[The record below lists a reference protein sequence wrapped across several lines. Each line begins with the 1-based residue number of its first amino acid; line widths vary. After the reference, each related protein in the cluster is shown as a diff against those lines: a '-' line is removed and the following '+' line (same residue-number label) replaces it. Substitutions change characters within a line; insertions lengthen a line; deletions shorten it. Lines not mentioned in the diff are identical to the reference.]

1 LTAGAEPV
9 DKIEIGQEGEDMIRS
24 ILTFAFIVIAFP
36 AAADTLT
43 LASTYA
49 ASGTNPDGSK
59 YTGTARVHV
68 ISDTTFTIEWLIGDA
83 TYKGFGMRM
92 NDSLAASYMIDGEPG
107 LILYKVDGNGL
118 HGLWT
123 IRGHDGS
130 GTETLLPR
138 Q

>member
-1 LTAGAEPV
+1 MRTL
-9 DKIEIGQEGEDMIRS
+9 
-24 ILTFAFIVIAFP
+24 FAALVAIA
-36 AAADTLT
+36 LVGC
-43 LASTYA
+43 TYE
-49 ASGTNPDGSK
+49 SNSSSETTSTNPDGSK
-59 YTGTARVHV
+59 YKGTAHVHV
-68 ISDTTFTIEWLIGDA
+68 ISDTTFTIEWSIEGA

-92 NDSLAASYMIDGEPG
+92 NDSLAATYMIDGEPG

-138 Q
+138 

>member
-1 LTAGAEPV
+1 MDSLSQG
-9 DKIEIGQEGEDMIRS
+9 DILQGLHMIRT
-24 ILTFAFIVIAFP
+24 IFAFAFLVLALP

-43 LASTYA
+43 LASKYDA
-49 ASGTNPDGSK
+49 KGTNPDGSS
-59 YTGTARVHV
+59 YTGTVYV
-68 ISDTTFTIEWLIGDA
+68 KVVSDTTFTIEWKIGDA

-92 NDSLAASYMIDGEPG
+92 NDSLAATYTIDGEPG
-107 LILYKVDGNGL
+107 LVLYKVDGNGL

>member
-1 LTAGAEPV
+1 
-9 DKIEIGQEGEDMIRS
+9 MIRT
-24 ILTFAFIVIAFP
+24 ILTLAFIAVAFP

-43 LASTYA
+43 LASKYEAT
-49 ASGTNPDGSK
+49 GTNPDGSTYK
-59 YTGTARVHV
+59 GTARVKV
-68 ISDTTFTIEWLIGDA
+68 ISDTTFTIEWSIGDA

-92 NDSLAASYMIDGEPG
+92 NDSLAATYMIDGEPG

-118 HGLWT
+118 HGSWT
-123 IRGHDGS
+123 IRGHDGN